1 MSRPCRRVAR
11 EAIAEY
17 TPEDCMPPR
26 KVFSH
31 PERLE
36 IPFPSRLA
44 ARIVGTHGCNMKR
57 IDSACDGLR
66 SCRVVDRRRGHVV
79 SLVGT
84 TEAVQKASI
93 LVKQLV
99 ESLSRVSNEQH
110 RGESVGFV
118 PHFGV
123 RLLRFCGYH
132 AVDLKEPSVASAH
145 HLDLIA
151 QRPSQFGRLVLE
163 ETATWLYTAMEPEP
177 WREVP
182 KALTKLHT
190 AVVGSFLSLDGYLRL
205 IFNFLGTLAGMERHY
220 VTVSIGKSYFRPSA
234 EIDMKELLLMDD
246 MATKLSTIQTQFST
260 GDLTNAH
267 FGTAQSW
274 CRANGFVPAPCT
286 RQSMTVHVLNKTT
299 KTRVELSFRLPENSS
314 LLWKDVVDLS
324 TLTAKAK
331 PAPHRLGFITSH
343 EPGEEN
349 LEYRV
354 AFKALKSDED
364 VDDGLLSRVI
374 AAWNWHRTVGG
385 NFQLDGN
392 DEYEVNSVRSITS
405 NVWTNAFHKVALDRV
420 TQSWRCPSDEV
431 TFWTITMTSPVVE
444 RAGWLALS
452 KAAFVDEAMQMV
464 IQCQGLVNEL
474 NHA

>member
-1 MSRPCRRVAR
+1 M
-11 EAIAEY
+11 AEY

-31 PERLE
+31 RERLE

-44 ARIVGTHGCNMKR
+44 AKIIGTQGCHMKR
-57 IDSACDGLR
+57 IESACDGLR
-66 SCRVVDRRRGHVV
+66 SCRVEDRRHGRVV
-79 SLVGT
+79 ALVGT

-93 LVKQLV
+93 QVEQLV
-99 ESLSRVSNEQH
+99 ASMSRVSNEQH
-110 RGESVGFV
+110 HGKSAGFI
-118 PHFGV
+118 PRFGV
-123 RLLRFCGYH
+123 RLLRFCGYQ
-132 AVDLKEPSVASAH
+132 AVRLKEPSDTAAR

-182 KALTKLHT
+182 KELTTLHT

-220 VTVSIGKSYFRPSA
+220 ITVSIGKSYFRPSA
-234 EIDMKELLLMDD
+234 EISMTKLLLMDD
-246 MATKLSTIQTQFST
+246 MATKLSTIKTQFST

-274 CRANGFVPAPCT
+274 CRANGFIPAPCV
-286 RQSMTVHVLNKTT
+286 RQSMTVHATNKTT

-331 PAPHRLGFITSH
+331 PTPHRLGFITSH
-343 EPGEEN
+343 EPGEDT

-374 AAWNWHRTVGG
+374 AAWNWHRRAGG
-385 NFQLDGN
+385 TFELDGN
-392 DEYEVNSVRSITS
+392 DEYEVDSVRFLTS
-405 NVWTNAFHKVALDRV
+405 SVWTNVFHKVALDRV
-420 TQSWRCPSDEV
+420 TQSWPCTSDEA

-444 RAGWLALS
+444 RAGWLSLS
-452 KAAFVDEAMQMV
+452 QAAFVDEAMQMV
-464 IQCQGLVNEL
+464 VQCQGLVNEL